1 MKYVYPAI
9 FTQEENGYSVS
20 FPDIENCF
28 TSGETLVEAYEMA
41 QDALSLMLWDMEDD
55 KKEIASPSPISSM
68 ALQNGQFAS
77 LVCADTDEYR
87 RKMDN
92 RAVKKTLTIPS
103 WLNSQAERANINF
116 SQLLQSALKQEL
128 HIAE

>member
-9 FTQEENGYSVS
+9 FTKEETGYSVS
-20 FPDIENCF
+20 FPDIEGCV
-28 TSGETLVEAYEMA
+28 TCGDDLVDAMDMA
-41 QDALSLMLWDMEDD
+41 QDALNLMLWDIEEDGD
-55 KKEIASPSPISSM
+55 PVNAPSAIESLSLEP
-68 ALQNGQFAS
+68 GQFAS